1 MQGGEAPDEIPM
13 LVVAG
18 EDAGAKRLS
27 DLILDA
33 GLTRSS
39 GEARRL
45 IDQGAV
51 RLDGRQLSE
60 NVDASE
66 LDSGVLRVG
75 RRRYLRI
82 QIDHS

>member
-1 MQGGEAPDEIPM
+1 MPDDIPT

-18 EDAGAKRLS
+18 EDVATKRLS

-33 GLTRSS
+33 GLARSS

-51 RLDGRQLSE
+51 RLDGRQIAE
-60 NVDASE
+60 NVAASS
-66 LDSGVLRVG
+66 LASGVLRVG
-75 RRRYLRI
+75 RRRYLRL
-82 QIDHS
+82 QIDSL